1 MEWECKGGIMALRDA
16 KQYIESLRDGR
27 VIYIHGKR
35 VEDVTGHPILRRA
48 IEHAAIDYEL
58 HKKEGLWDLMI
69 TRSPTTGNE
78 IRRYFEIPRSSEDL
92 LRRRKLIETATTHGD
107 AIILFM
113 KEIGT
118 DALNALAMITYIMDK
133 KNGTEYSKRV
143 ADYREYLQEN
153 DLSMAGAVTDVK
165 GDRSLTPSRQAMP
178 YFYLKVIDRSK
189 DGVVVKGAKVH
200 TTSAPITNELIVLP
214 TRAMT
219 EADRDYCIA
228 FGIPVNTK
236 GIKIISRPELEDISW
251 FDYPI
256 TSRHITLEA
265 MTIFDEVFV
274 PRERIF
280 MDGEWEFAGPL
291 ANTFATWHRFT
302 GISYKPPFADVMI
315 GAAQL
320 IADYNGVA
328 RASHIRD
335 KITELIIYAETIRT
349 FAKAAAVECIIT
361 ENGIAYPNPILS
373 NMGKHFFATHYH
385 DAIKAVQE
393 IAGGLVVTGPTEA
406 DYMNP
411 ETKDYIETYL
421 CGRQGVKTE
430 NRLKVMKLIRDLT
443 ATGYAGEGYIGTLHG
458 EGSIEAQKISL
469 YREYNIERCV
479 QYVKKILKI
488 ED

>member
-1 MEWECKGGIMALRDA
+1 MALRDSR
-16 KQYIESLRDGR
+16 QYIESLRDGR
-27 VIYIHGKR
+27 KVYIHGKR
-35 VEDVTGHPILRRA
+35 VEDVTKHPILRRA
-48 IEHAAIDYEL
+48 IEHAALDYEL
-58 HKKEGLWDLMI
+58 HKKEELRDLMI
-69 TRSPTTGNE
+69 TRSPTTGHE
-78 IRRYFEIPRSSEDL
+78 IRRYFEIPRSAEDL
-92 LRRRKLIETATTHGD
+92 LRRRKLIETATMHGD

-118 DALNALAMITYIMDK
+118 DALNALAMITYLMDK
-133 KNGTEYSKRV
+133 KFGTEYSKRV
-143 ADYREYLQEN
+143 SDYREYLQEN

-165 GDRSLTPSRQAMP
+165 GDRSLIPSKQAMP

-219 EADRDYCIA
+219 EQDRDYCIA
-228 FGIPVNTK
+228 FGIPVNTE

-274 PRERIF
+274 PKERIF

-302 GISYKPPFADVMI
+302 GISYKPPFADVLI
-315 GAAQL
+315 GVAQL

-328 RASHIRD
+328 RASHIRE

-349 FAKAAAVECIIT
+349 FAKAAALECIIT

-385 DAIKAVQE
+385 DSIKAVQE
-393 IAGGLVVTGPTEA
+393 IAGGLVITGPTEA
-406 DYMNP
+406 DYVNP

-421 CGRQGVKTE
+421 GGRQGVKTE